1 LFITINTRGFPELS
15 YKAMRSYIDIVD
27 SIKASSMT
35 KLDGLI
41 YHRKKA
47 AKIKDLFT
55 FWLNFY
61 GDVGIIIISVSTN

>member
-1 LFITINTRGFPELS
+1 MKPYN
-15 YKAMRSYIDIVD
+15 DIVD
-27 SIKASSMT
+27 LIKASSMA

-41 YHRKKA
+41 YHRRKA